1 MVLQFLDSFKFK
13 GGAKECSNYRAL
25 LNQTVNYL
33 NELLHARGYVT
44 IRDLYE
50 QLGRENV
57 FDSDDSM
64 YGWEVQDGPIELK
77 LLHDGKFKLHYRF
90 EAKPLTCMLR
100 YSKGEYEND

>member
-1 MVLQFLDSFKFK
+1 MVLMFTDNFRFK

-25 LNQTVNYL
+25 LNRAISYL

-50 QLGRENV
+50 QLGKESM

-64 YGWEVQDGPIELK
+64 YGWEVQNGPIELK
-77 LLHDGKFKLHYRF
+77 MLHDGKFKLHYRF

-100 YSKGEYEND
+100 YLKGED

>member
-25 LNQTVNYL
+25 LNQTVSYL
-33 NELLHARGYVT
+33 NELLRSRGYVT
-44 IRDLYE
+44 VRDLYE

-57 FDSDDSM
+57 FDSDNSL

-77 LLHDGKFKLHYRF
+77 MLHDGKFKLHYQF
-90 EAKPLTCMLR
+90 EAKLLT
-100 YSKGEYEND
+100 